1 MLFEFFKVLEKQQ
14 QQQLTQMANLQKQI
28 QQQGGA
34 QANVQEFQKEMDNMR
49 KELQS
54 SNVERERLQAQL
66 EMLVQELERSQVRL
80 LKPIGIPITL
90 LLTASF
96 FILMVF
102 LIHHSSL
109 ISTKLTSDY
118 KVHKKKMS
126 QMTLNVTNKLKRK

>member
-80 LKPIGIPITL
+80 LKPFGIL
-90 LLTASF
+90 SF
-96 FILMVF
+96 TDCLILMVF